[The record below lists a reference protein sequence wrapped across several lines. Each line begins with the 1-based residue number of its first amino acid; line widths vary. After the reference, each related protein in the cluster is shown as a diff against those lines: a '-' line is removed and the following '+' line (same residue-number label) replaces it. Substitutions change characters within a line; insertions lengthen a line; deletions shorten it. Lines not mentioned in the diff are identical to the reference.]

1 MQKSDTFTPVLWTN
15 TTGTYRLIIVLFCPR
30 LRARPPCRSTTDN
43 QIKSQIAQN
52 KKFAM
57 IATCRRVQIIKG
69 RGPIGQKGS
78 EIENHGQ
85 GGSNFET
92 IFSTRVFATI
102 FSLFEMFVLT
112 ISSPYQKKESYVKV

>member
-1 MQKSDTFTPVLWTN
+1 MCQTSHNIPEWMLNIILMQKEAN
-15 TTGTYRLIIVLFCPR
+15 TLL
-30 LRARPPCRSTTDN
+30 
-43 QIKSQIAQN
+43 
-52 KKFAM
+52 
-57 IATCRRVQIIKG
+57 
-69 RGPIGQKGS
+69 
-78 EIENHGQ
+78 GQ

>member
-1 MQKSDTFTPVLWTN
+1 MVLYRQ
-15 TTGTYRLIIVLFCPR
+15 TTSVILTAP
-30 LRARPPCRSTTDN
+30 
-43 QIKSQIAQN
+43 Q
-52 KKFAM
+52 
-57 IATCRRVQIIKG
+57 
-69 RGPIGQKGS
+69 
-78 EIENHGQ
+78 GQ

>member
-1 MQKSDTFTPVLWTN
+1 MS
-15 TTGTYRLIIVLFCPR
+15 
-30 LRARPPCRSTTDN
+30 RAPLYIFDLSYH
-43 QIKSQIAQN
+43 K
-52 KKFAM
+52 
-57 IATCRRVQIIKG
+57 
-69 RGPIGQKGS
+69 
-78 EIENHGQ
+78 Q

>member
-1 MQKSDTFTPVLWTN
+1 MLCNLSASCLFTFILRTPELSLSN
-15 TTGTYRLIIVLFCPR
+15 GDSP
-30 LRARPPCRSTTDN
+30 
-43 QIKSQIAQN
+43 
-52 KKFAM
+52 
-57 IATCRRVQIIKG
+57 
-69 RGPIGQKGS
+69 
-78 EIENHGQ
+78 GQ

>member
-1 MQKSDTFTPVLWTN
+1 MSLYFST
-15 TTGTYRLIIVLFCPR
+15 
-30 LRARPPCRSTTDN
+30 AR
-43 QIKSQIAQN
+43 
-52 KKFAM
+52 
-57 IATCRRVQIIKG
+57 IKG
-69 RGPIGQKGS
+69 S
-78 EIENHGQ
+78 FCLENLMAPTIAEVNYGQ